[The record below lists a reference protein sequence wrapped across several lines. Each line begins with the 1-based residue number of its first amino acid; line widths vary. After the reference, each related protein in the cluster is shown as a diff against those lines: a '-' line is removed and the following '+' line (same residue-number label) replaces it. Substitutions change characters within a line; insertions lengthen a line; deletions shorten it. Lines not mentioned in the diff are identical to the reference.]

1 MFFVIINLII
11 LFGCDDVIIYL
22 KKLCIYG
29 FFFFLEIRLKIDNY
43 LFNYFYYN
51 RYRNYGNWEL

>member
-1 MFFVIINLII
+1 MFIVINKFDNII
-11 LFGCDDVIIYL
+11 WLWWCDYLFEEIMYID
-22 KKLCIYG
+22 
-29 FFFFLEIRLKIDNY
+29 FFLDIRLKIDNY

>member
-29 FFFFLEIRLKIDNY
+29 CFFLEIRLKIDNY